1 MTKARHY
8 VVTGG
13 THGIGQAVVAQL
25 LAQQQQVTVLD
36 REQTE
41 EAPWIALNLADS
53 ESIRSAVAALKT
65 PIHGLI
71 NCAGIAPSD
80 GNQRAVLDI
89 NWLGTRTLTETMLP
103 HLTDDAAVV
112 TLASR
117 AGDGWSAHCDE
128 IRMVLPEQD
137 IASLARRIGLD
148 DLTPARA
155 YELSKELLIVWTM
168 QLAGNSRGI
177 RLNTVSPS
185 SVETRL
191 TPAFKAAFQHRQTQ
205 NRSLVSRVA
214 TTAEVAAAVCFLIG
228 PSASWIN
235 GVDLKVDGGV
245 TAKRLLDQWNLAPQP
260 WR

>member
-1 MTKARHY
+1 MNSTRHY

-25 LAQQQQVTVLD
+25 LAQHHRVTVLD
-36 REQTE
+36 REATT
-41 EAPWIALNLADS
+41 EAPWIKLNLADS
-53 ESIRSAVAALKT
+53 ESIRAAISTLQT

-71 NCAGIAPSD
+71 NCAGIAPAE
-80 GNQRAVLDI
+80 GNQRAVLEI
-89 NWLGTRTLTETMLP
+89 NWLGTRALTEAMFP

-117 AGDGWSAHCDE
+117 AGDGWSTHSDE
-128 IRMVLPEQD
+128 VRMALPERE
-137 IASLARRIGLD
+137 IEALAHRIGLD

-168 QLAGNSRGI
+168 QQAGNSRGI

-214 TTAEVAAAVCFLIG
+214 TTTEVAAAVCFLV
-228 PSASWIN
+228 SQEASWIN
-235 GVDLKVDGGV
+235 GIDLKVDGGV

-260 WR
+260 